1 MLPTSS
7 GHATHLRTLTPSLPY
22 AKHSTPDVQNEPKR
36 VRLAKR
42 KCLRMGLERRQVSA
56 FGFYWRR
63 GSPLYPITGSHI
75 VYGQSRVYV
84 ISQQRSQENSAA
96 GGSIGH
102 ESS

>member
-1 MLPTSS
+1 MLPTFSER
-7 GHATHLRTLTPSLPY
+7 ATHLRTLTPSLPY
-22 AKHSTPDVQNEPKR
+22 AKHSTPDVRNEPKR
-36 VRLAKR
+36 SDWQSE

-63 GSPLYPITGSHI
+63 GSPRYRKTGSYI

-96 GGSIGH
+96 GGRIGH